1 MGWSVCVGVGFTKS
15 ALTLLNIMPVVKKSS
30 TLSV

>member
-1 MGWSVCVGVGFTKS
+1 MGGVCVGVGFTKS

-30 TLSV
+30 ALSV